1 MPAEIVASAGRLF
14 ALRGY
19 AATSLDE
26 VAAELG
32 ITRAGVLY
40 HFGSKTAILDAAVE
54 PVLARLEALAAA
66 APAAP
71 LTTVHERRLLIADF
85 TDAVLAEPNAATIA
99 FGDWGLAE
107 EVAARVK
114 AFLDRFATLLSGS
127 HSSGDGRLLA
137 SAVVGSV
144 LGPLRALDLDGSDP
158 ARRASILAGAYA
170 VGAPAGP
177 GRRSRR
183 LRGGEGGQGR
193 HDALT
198 GMASREAFC
207 VAVDDERHSDADEA
221 LTVVLVGLDDFKD
234 VNSAFGYSCGDALL
248 VAVGRRLAGAS
259 VAAPCLARVS
269 GDVFALLVTGRTG
282 GGVAATAAMTAAVR
296 SLFVEPFFVQGMPVQ
311 LSATV
316 GLACA
321 DDLHISG
328 EQLVRRA
335 ELALFRAKRAGDAS
349 AVFDRRVDEPTAGRL
364 VRVTELRNALAR
376 GELDVHYQPV
386 VNMRTGTVASVEALV
401 RWHSPDYGMV
411 LPGEFISLAEQS
423 GLIDELTHFV
433 VRTAGE
439 QVRAWARAGRP
450 LRCAINVSPRC
461 LADPDVSE
469 WLITELGALD
479 GMLTV
484 EVTESIFAERRAV
497 AALRRLQAAGVQCA
511 IDDFGTG
518 FSSLASLRALP
529 VSTLKIDRAFLA
541 DIGID
546 HRALAVIESIVSLAD
561 ALGLD
566 VIAEGI
572 ECESTAALLQQVGVV
587 GAQGFWFARPMAADD
602 LELWIEEQERAASLA
617 PLTLLPERV
626 GVAPAAG
633 SGQTAATF
641 DGASDPDG
649 AAAIAAALPIVLEAA
664 RDLLRVESVEQAVG
678 ILIRSV
684 TALGGDTVP
693 DRRLGAGVIPIDIG
707 LGHAGTRFARAYPGS
722 PARSAL
728 DRVLPRLVEDAWAAC
743 ARLDVPSTSGAD
755 SLVDPLTGVGTRR
768 SLARMRALVDTDALA
783 VVDLD
788 RLRAFNQSVGREAGD
803 QVLVAFSRTLRQH
816 LRASDQVFRLG
827 GAEFLLVMPSTTVK
841 GVRVALG
848 HLRERWLAERPAD
861 ISFSAGV
868 APVEDG
874 DLSTAIL
881 QADGA
886 LRRAKADG
894 PDQIGDALSFAGGS
908 GAVGLAELEREWRQ

>member
-1 MPAEIVASAGRLF
+1 MPADIVSSAGRLF

-40 HFGSKTAILDAAVE
+40 HFRSKTAILEAAVE

-85 TDAVLAEPNAATIA
+85 TDAVLAEPSAATIA

-114 AFLDRFATLLSGS
+114 AFLDRFSTLLSGS
-127 HSSGDGRLLA
+127 HSCGDGRLLS

-183 LRGGEGGQGR
+183 LRGGEGGHGR

-248 VAVGRRLAGAS
+248 VAVGRRLAGAP

-269 GDVFALLVTGRTG
+269 GDVFALLVTGRTDG
-282 GGVAATAAMTAAVR
+282 GAAATAAMTAAVR

-376 GELDVHYQPV
+376 GELEVHYQPV

-401 RWHSPDYGMV
+401 RWQSPDYGMV

-469 WLITELGALD
+469 WLITELGDLD

-546 HRALAVIESIVSLAD
+546 NRALAVIESIVSLAD

-602 LELWIEEQERAASLA
+602 LELWIEQQERAARLA
-617 PLTLLPERV
+617 GPTHLPERV
-626 GVAPAAG
+626 GVASAAG
-633 SGQTAATF
+633 TRQPAGTGGVA
-641 DGASDPDG
+641 DLDG
-649 AAAIAAALPIVLEAA
+649 AAAIAAALPVVLEAA

-678 ILIRSV
+678 VLIRSV

-722 PARSAL
+722 PARAVL

-743 ARLDVPSTSGAD
+743 ARLAAPATSGAD

-788 RLRAFNQSVGREAGD
+788 RLRAFNQSAGRDAGD
-803 QVLVAFSRTLRQH
+803 LVLVAFSRTLRQH

-894 PDQIGDALSFAGGS
+894 PDRIGDAPSHPVGDGGA
-908 GAVGLAELEREWRQ
+908 AVLAELEREWRQ